1 MHFYVVSFHFWHS
14 IQDTEGG
21 ETVGFCQFCR
31 FLPSCSVFHPLSV
44 NFCIWCTARV
54 LSYPF
59 ECHLSQSEGKMTAFS
74 LEWPKPLLKVNKCEL
89 GLNPTGPKPLPFL
102 CTACVL
108 FPPRDSG
115 AQPMKSPFVD
125 ITAQMASLLS
135 LATSSLKRQKEPT
148 TQEALPVVKN
158 KTKQKT
164 TPPNF
169 CQGHQLKYVHVAH
182 LVPNQ
187 PTIVHSKTE
196 YCVSYAFWIVRCHA
210 TWTGCYPLIHLL
222 PAANITNH
230 LSNLLT
236 DSPLSLGSHHFKR
249 ALREGADSPYVWNSG
264 SVWHTSNVLK
274 MEAPLSTSTPWL
286 PTAQGSPCY
295 FPSSLDSFSRPQPS
309 SGSHSNSVIT
319 DSCHLMWTSRNFEWE
334 GSGHSQPK
342 HWMSCFW
349 CPEVCSLDTQFQ
361 GCLLQK

>member
-1 MHFYVVSFHFWHS
+1 
-14 IQDTEGG
+14 
-21 ETVGFCQFCR
+21 
-31 FLPSCSVFHPLSV
+31 
-44 NFCIWCTARV
+44 
-54 LSYPF
+54 
-59 ECHLSQSEGKMTAFS
+59 
-74 LEWPKPLLKVNKCEL
+74 
-89 GLNPTGPKPLPFL
+89 
-102 CTACVL
+102 
-108 FPPRDSG
+108 
-115 AQPMKSPFVD
+115 
-125 ITAQMASLLS
+125 MASLLS

-264 SVWHTSNVLK
+264 SDTHPMYWRWKPLCPQVPHDSRQLK
-274 MEAPLSTSTPWL
+274 ALPVIFPVPWTPFHVPNLPRVHIVTVSSQTPAISCEPHVTLSEKVPDIPSPNTEWAASDVQKSVPWIHSSRAVCCRNKSILPLPL
-286 PTAQGSPCY
+286 ANA
-295 FPSSLDSFSRPQPS
+295 
-309 SGSHSNSVIT
+309 HSNSK
-319 DSCHLMWTSRNFEWE
+319 CYCKPW
-334 GSGHSQPK
+334 
-342 HWMSCFW
+342 
-349 CPEVCSLDTQFQ
+349 
-361 GCLLQK
+361 LLEAFPPNIHAILQC